1 METTTRILRETGAKR
16 QSRTHARR
24 WMQAIADRIEQLSPP
39 HVQLLRALLRY
50 PFSRAQDVAIAR
62 DSSVATIYRHL
73 VLLHSLGLVERVIPG
88 VLGRATGALYYLSN
102 LGLHVLAVYEQTD
115 PEMLA
120 RSWQTHER
128 GLLRLLP
135 RLAHMVTLQDC
146 INGLVAHAPEALSRQ
161 GRKPV
166 CRWHWLRDYRHRFS
180 FRDQDMSCAADALL
194 VLRVRPLPDDSLPQ
208 ETQWYSMLLFLD
220 PTLNERSL
228 VKERLRRL
236 LYYRECPERQR
247 LYHHFPLVLILVT
260 NPHRREHWQRAAAD
274 ALKMQGALFAP
285 LQGVIA
291 HVPDEHGTEL
301 TNLWR
306 LPWNTL
312 SGNAPCHVQDL
323 LAPMPLEAIPPG
335 PLDEDIAS
343 GEGADTTGET
353 PRVGIATDRVP
364 RFTQV
369 IRGDFAARAALFT
382 KGETNDQDEQDTLAL
397 LGLVMSRRLLDLLT
411 CCLDHPL
418 LTMGEMAALFRVA
431 DSSIER
437 YLRELRHK
445 GCMVAEE
452 TPVGERWRLSER
464 GLRLVAAAHH
474 MSVSRIATTSTP
486 AEQGTAPSLVQ
497 LGLDEVRRHSEHTA
511 GIYGFFAALTRG
523 AQAQREQGHHLLWW
537 ETGSLCE
544 RRYRDHDHWYN
555 LRPDGAGEYQAG
567 AQRVRFWLEW
577 DRGTMVLRDLA
588 TKFYTYARYV
598 AYRTWVKEHAVLPL
612 LLTVVADLGQ
622 ERRIRR
628 IAQQQLAQA
637 PGLIMRTTTASLL
650 AGYSPLAPIW
660 SQVVPPDDD
669 PVVSSSPQPVRRT
682 TFFTPSR
689 EEERVAGQ
697 QAAFS

>member
-1 METTTRILRETGAKR
+1 MSTTTGILPETSAKR
-16 QSRTHARR
+16 QGRTSARR
-24 WMQAIADRIEQLSPP
+24 WRQAIADSVKRLSPQDM
-39 HVQLLRALLRY
+39 QLLRALLRY
-50 PFSRAQDVAIAR
+50 PFSRAEDVAIAR
-62 DSSVATIYRHL
+62 DSSVAAVYRHL

-88 VLGRATGALYYLSN
+88 VLGRATSSLYHLSN
-102 LGLHVLAVYEQTD
+102 LGLHVLAVYEQAD

-135 RLAHMVTLQDC
+135 RLARLVTLQDC
-146 INGLVAHAPEALSRQ
+146 INGLVSHAPEALARQ

-166 CRWHWLRDYRHRFS
+166 CRWHWLRDYRYSFS

-194 VLRVRPLPDDSLPQ
+194 VLRVRPLPEGSLSQ
-208 ETQWYSMLLFLD
+208 ETLWYSMLLFLD
-220 PTLNERSL
+220 PTINERSL
-228 VKERLRRL
+228 MTQQLRRL
-236 LYYRECPERQR
+236 LYYRECPERSR
-247 LYHHFPLVLILVT
+247 IYRYFPLVLVLVT

-285 LQGVIA
+285 LQGIIA
-291 HVPDEHGTEL
+291 CLPDEHGTAL

-306 LPWNTL
+306 LPWSTL
-312 SGNAPCHVQDL
+312 SGNAPCHVQEL
-323 LAPMPLEAIPPG
+323 LAPMTLEAIPSG

-353 PRVGIATDRVP
+353 PKVRIATARVP

-369 IRGDFAARAALFT
+369 IRGDFAARAELVARDRTSGLDACETMALV
-382 KGETNDQDEQDTLAL
+382 
-397 LGLVMSRRLLDLLT
+397 GLSLSRRLLNLLK

-418 LTMGEMAALFRVA
+418 LTMGEMAALFMVEYG
-431 DSSIER
+431 SIER
-437 YLRELRHK
+437 YLRELRHM
-445 GCMVAEE
+445 GCMVREE
-452 TPVGERWRLSER
+452 TIAGERWRLSER

-486 AEQGTAPSLVQ
+486 AQQGTAPILVQ
-497 LGLDEVRRHSEHTA
+497 LGLDEVRGHIEHTA
-511 GIYGFFAALTRG
+511 GIYGFFAAL
-523 AQAQREQGHHLLWW
+523 AQAAQARREQGHQLLWW

-588 TKFYTYARYV
+588 TKFHTYARYV
-598 AYRTWVKEHAVLPL
+598 VYRTWVKEHAVLPL
-612 LLTVVADLGQ
+612 LLTVAADPGQ

-637 PGLIMRTTTASLL
+637 PGLFMRMTTASLL
-650 AGYSPLAPIW
+650 ARYGPLAPIW
-660 SQVVPPDDD
+660 SQVVPPDDGL
-669 PVVSSSPQPVRRT
+669 VVSSPMPPVMRT

-689 EEERVAGQ
+689 GEENGAGQ

>member
-1 METTTRILRETGAKR
+1 MSTMTGILPETSAKR
-16 QSRTHARR
+16 QGRTRARR
-24 WMQAIADRIEQLSPP
+24 WMQAIAESRERLTQED
-39 HVQLLRALLRY
+39 VQLLRALLRY
-50 PFSRAQDVAIAR
+50 PFSRAEDVAIAR
-62 DSSVATIYRHL
+62 DSSVATVYRHL
-73 VLLHSLGLVERVIPG
+73 ALLHSLGLVERVIPG
-88 VLGRATGALYYLSN
+88 VLGRATGSLYHLSN
-102 LGLHVLAVYEQTD
+102 LGLHVLAVYEQAD

-135 RLAHMVTLQDC
+135 RLAHLVTLQNC
-146 INGLVAHAPEALSRQ
+146 INGLVAHAPEALARQ

-166 CRWHWLRDYRHRFS
+166 CRWHWLRDYRYRFS

-194 VLRVRPLPDDSLPQ
+194 VLRVRPLPEGSLPQ
-208 ETQWYSMLLFLD
+208 ETLWYGMLLFLD
-220 PTLNERSL
+220 STINERSL
-228 VKERLRRL
+228 ITQRLRRL
-236 LYYRECPERQR
+236 LYYRECPERR
-247 LYHHFPLVLILVT
+247 RIYHHFPLVLILVT

-274 ALKMQGALFAP
+274 ALKMQGSLFAP
-285 LQGVIA
+285 LEGVIA
-291 HVPDEHGTEL
+291 RLPDEHGTAL

-306 LPWNTL
+306 LPWSTL
-312 SGNAPCHVQDL
+312 SGNAPCHVQEL
-323 LAPMPLEAIPPG
+323 LAPMPLEAIPSG

-343 GEGADTTGET
+343 GEGADATRET
-353 PRVGIATDRVP
+353 LRVHIEASRVP

-369 IRGDFAARAALFT
+369 IRGDFAARAELVARDRTSGLDAC
-382 KGETNDQDEQDTLAL
+382 ETMAL
-397 LGLVMSRRLLDLLT
+397 LGLSLSRRLLKLLT

-418 LTMGEMAALFRVA
+418 LTMGEMAALFTVEYG
-431 DSSIER
+431 SIER
-437 YLRELRHK
+437 YLRELRHM
-445 GCMVAEE
+445 GCMVREE

-474 MSVSRIATTSTP
+474 MSISRIATTSTP
-486 AEQGTAPSLVQ
+486 AQQGTAPILVQ
-497 LGLDEVRRHSEHTA
+497 LGLDEVRGHIEHTA
-511 GIYGFFAALTRG
+511 GIYGFFAAL
-523 AQAQREQGHHLLWW
+523 AQAAQERCEQGHRLLWW

-612 LLTVVADLGQ
+612 LLTVAADLGQ

-628 IAQQQLAQA
+628 VAQQQLAQTS
-637 PGLIMRTTTASLL
+637 GLFMRMTTASLL
-650 AGYSPLAPIW
+650 AGYGPLAPIW
-660 SQVVPPDDD
+660 SQVVPRDDGL
-669 PVVSSSPQPVRRT
+669 VVSSPMPPVMRT
-682 TFFTPSR
+682 TFFARSHG
-689 EEERVAGQ
+689 EGNGAGQ